1 MYFESNPDQYLA
13 KRDLS
18 PAMLSWE
25 EGATGA
31 GRDVGDEA
39 EAIAKTTISTCFFKY
54 AVMIRIPDTETIEYQ
69 AFLCLVF
76 K

>member
-1 MYFESNPDQYLA
+1 MYLESNPDQYLA

-18 PAMLSWE
+18 PAMLSWD
-25 EGATGA
+25 EGATSA
-31 GRDVGDEA
+31 GKDVGDEA
-39 EAIAKTTISTCFFKY
+39 EAIAKTTISFFNY
-54 AVMIRIPDTETIEYQ
+54 TEMIRIPDTETIEYQ